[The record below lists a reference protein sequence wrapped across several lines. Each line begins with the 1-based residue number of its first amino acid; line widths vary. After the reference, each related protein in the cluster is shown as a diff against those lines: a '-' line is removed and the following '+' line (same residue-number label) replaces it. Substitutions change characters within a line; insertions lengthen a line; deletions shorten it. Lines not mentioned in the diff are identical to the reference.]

1 MSSAESGNPAKA
13 GVAAYELLRDAIVR
27 RLQVVAT
34 YRGMR
39 REMCPHALG
48 RKNGRAQ
55 CLFYQFGGESGS
67 ERIVPGGT
75 DNWRCIPV
83 DELSDV
89 ELREGTWYT
98 AAIGRTRQSCVDS
111 VDLETAP

>member
-1 MSSAESGNPAKA
+1 MSSAASGKPEPASA
-13 GVAAYELLRDAIVR
+13 TAYDLIRDAIVR
-27 RLQVVAT
+27 RLQVIAT
-34 YRGMR
+34 YRGLR

-55 CLFYQFGGESGS
+55 CLFYQFGGDSGS
-67 ERIVPGGT
+67 ERVVPGGT

-89 ELREGTWYT
+89 TVRDGTWYT